1 VITFQLFYFTCWATA
16 KINAI
21 PSSRNGI
28 WFTVLFQVFCD
39 QLLSSA
45 VKWSPCP
52 RRGLTSPTCVLS
64 VAALTTGN
72 SPCRVT
78 SDCASESTSNNIYTV
93 SQKNKT
99 PYLSRSLREILIDFL
114 NSFTARLGTKSAY
127 KIIITYPGIPSYR
140 REIAVFWLR
149 VYITRSLVPAL
160 CSLLNDI
167 KNSYSNLC
175 IYSPLTAAS
184 SPHLRLQVCV
194 YRVPQFSL
202 VLFVTAH
209 LSASCEWNGK
219 KSALRTKEMQR
230 GKSRNTGSQFSTRVP
245 HNNDAFR
252 DQFYFKLV
260 AI

>member
-167 KNSYSNLC
+167 KKTR
-175 IYSPLTAAS
+175 TATSVARTL
-184 SPHLRLQVCV
+184 P
-194 YRVPQFSL
+194 P
-202 VLFVTAH
+202 
-209 LSASCEWNGK
+209 
-219 KSALRTKEMQR
+219 ALRIWDYKYAYTAFHSFHWYCSWLLISVRRVNETEKICVKDQR
-230 GKSRNTGSQFSTRVP
+230 NATR
-245 HNNDAFR
+245 
-252 DQFYFKLV
+252 
-260 AI
+260 